1 MQIEVAENGYLVR
14 ITGGTLPTV
23 LVFGEEDAPKL
34 TEIIVESARE
44 YKKNREEWAVYQE
57 ERAKAQAERLNQ
69 KTKPQ

>member
-34 TEIIVESARE
+34 TDLLMESSRE
-44 YKKNREEWAVYQE
+44 YKKNREEWSAFQA
-57 ERAKAQAERLNQ
+57 ERVRVQAERLNQ
-69 KTKPQ
+69 KTNPQ